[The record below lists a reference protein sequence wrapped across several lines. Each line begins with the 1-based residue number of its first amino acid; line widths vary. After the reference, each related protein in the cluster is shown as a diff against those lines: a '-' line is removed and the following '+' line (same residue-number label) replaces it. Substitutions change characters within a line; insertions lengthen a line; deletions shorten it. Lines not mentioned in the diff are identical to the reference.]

1 MLSVHFTL
9 LKWMEWQHG
18 FVKERSYETQLVLTH
33 RQWSTT
39 LDEGHQVDVSFLDF
53 CEAFDRVSHPLLLQK
68 LSSFS
73 FTMVWKL
80 FEPSPTEG
88 VVLDGVTSSF
98 GQKSHLESQKL
109 SWQPNDAITYFTCS
123 SISRHWELFFQNR
136 SQELFPPIA
145 ASMFVKFK
153 RNL

>member
-1 MLSVHFTL
+1 
-9 LKWMEWQHG
+9 MEWQHG

-73 FTMVWKL
+73 FTMV
-80 FEPSPTEG
+80 
-88 VVLDGVTSSF
+88 
-98 GQKSHLESQKL
+98 
-109 SWQPNDAITYFTCS
+109 
-123 SISRHWELFFQNR
+123 
-136 SQELFPPIA
+136 
-145 ASMFVKFK
+145 
-153 RNL
+153 